1 VVNELFGK
9 NSLMNKLVALIG
21 YPLTHSISPFFQQ
34 AAFGYYQL
42 GIRYENWEIELSQL
56 EAAVNR
62 LRQSSILGANVTI
75 PYKEAVLPLLNELD
89 ELVVQIGAAN
99 TIVNRDGRLLG
110 YNTDAPAFIRALR
123 QDGDFEPRDK
133 QVVLLGAGG
142 VARAASFA
150 LVKQGVRSLTIV
162 NRTLERVE
170 RLAASLREKTKA
182 TTAITILPWE
192 ELESSKVLSH
202 ADLLV
207 NCTSMGMKHSLLEE
221 QTPLKAGS
229 IPKDALVYD
238 LVYNPRETLLLKE
251 ARKAGARVLGGLA
264 MLVYQG
270 AASFELWV
278 GKEAPLDIMFRQAG
292 EALGYE

>member
-1 VVNELFGK
+1 
-9 NSLMNKLVALIG
+9 MNKLVALIG
-21 YPLTHSISPFFQQ
+21 YPLTHSISPLFQQ
-34 AAFGYYQL
+34 ASFDYYQL
-42 GIRYENWEIELSQL
+42 DICYESWEIELSQL
-56 EAAVNR
+56 ETAVNR
-62 LRQSSILGANVTI
+62 LRQSSILGSNVTI
-75 PYKEAVLPLLNELD
+75 PYKEAVLPLLDELD
-89 ELVVQIGAAN
+89 ELVVQTGVAN
-99 TIVNRDGRLLG
+99 TIVNRDGRLFG
-110 YNTDAPAFIRALR
+110 YNTDAPAFVRALR
-123 QDGDFEPRDK
+123 QEGGFEPEGRRA
-133 QVVLLGAGG
+133 VILGAGG

-150 LVKQGVRSLTIV
+150 LVEEGVRSLTIV
-162 NRTLERVE
+162 NRTLRRGEK
-170 RLAASLREKTKA
+170 LIASLQKS
-182 TTAITILPWE
+182 TALSTELSLLTWE
-192 ELESSKVLSH
+192 ELESSKVLSD

-238 LVYNPRETLLLKE
+238 LVYNPRETPLLKE
-251 ARKAGARVLGGLA
+251 AKKAGARVLGGLA

>member
-1 VVNELFGK
+1 MVNELFRK
-9 NSLMNKLVALIG
+9 NYLMNKLVALIG

-34 AAFGYYQL
+34 AAFDYYQL
-42 GIRYENWEIELSQL
+42 GIRYENWEIEPSQL

-75 PYKEAVLPLLNELD
+75 PYKEAVLPLLDELD

-162 NRTLERVE
+162 NRTLGRVN

-192 ELESSKVLSH
+192 ELESSKVLSDV
-202 ADLLV
+202 DLLV

-238 LVYNPRETLLLKE
+238 LVYNPRETPLLKE

-278 GKEAPLDIMFRQAG
+278 GKEAPLDIMFRQSG